1 MFPLFS
7 AHFRSIINRFHCNPC
22 FQERTNNQNIRNRSR
37 DIYSVP
43 QKVTRDRSYKE
54 IQGDR
59 SYKEI
64 QGDRSYK
71 ELQGDRSYKELQGDR
86 SYKSSRVSDI
96 DSIGRHNLRDNL
108 RDMSRDTKA
117 GVNILL

>member
-59 SYKEI
+59 SYKE
-64 QGDRSYK
+64 
-71 ELQGDRSYKELQGDR
+71 LQGDRSYKELQGDR

-96 DSIGRHNLRDNL
+96 YSIGRDNLRDNL
-108 RDMSRDTKA
+108 RDTSRDTKA